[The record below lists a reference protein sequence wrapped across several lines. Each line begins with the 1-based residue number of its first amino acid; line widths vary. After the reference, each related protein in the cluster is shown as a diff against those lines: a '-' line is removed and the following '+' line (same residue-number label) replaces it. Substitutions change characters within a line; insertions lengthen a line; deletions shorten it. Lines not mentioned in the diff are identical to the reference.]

1 MFSTFVLKEPLKV
14 NHILGFFVV
23 CFGVYIVLN
32 GPFSAVVYAAEGKG
46 RVLFMELA
54 EVEGDGL

>member
-1 MFSTFVLKEPLKV
+1 M